1 MTKTYLW
8 SLAVALMCLSPTV
21 FAGVQIGG
29 TRLVYDGNSKMGTI
43 SVTNPDDRPYLIQS
57 WVSSQEDEDDSD
69 DTFITTPP
77 LFRLEPN
84 SQNSVR
90 VIYSSNTLPDD
101 QESVYWLNIKI
112 IPTSNRQA
120 SNDLLITVKNKM
132 KLFYRPAVLNGD
144 PLLAFKKLK
153 FRQRDGK
160 LAVFNPT
167 PYSVSLYDLT
177 VNGATMT
184 KPPMVLPSQEI
195 VLGQKVQ
202 IGSPVSWRA
211 INDFGGITPEQKMK
225 VVTD

>member
-1 MTKTYLW
+1 MSKKCLW
-8 SLAVALMCLSPTV
+8 PLAMALMCYTPAALS
-21 FAGVQIGG
+21 GVQVGG
-29 TRLVYDGNSKMGTI
+29 TRLVYDGNNKLATI
-43 SVTNPDDRPYLIQS
+43 SVNNPDDRPYLIQS
-57 WVSSQEDEDDSD
+57 WVSSQEENDESD

-90 VIYSSNTLPDD
+90 VIYRGNSLPKD

-112 IPTSNRQA
+112 IPTANREA
-120 SNDLLITVKNKM
+120 TNDLVITVKNKM
-132 KLFYRPAVLNGD
+132 KLFYRPAELSGD
-144 PLLAFKKLK
+144 PALAFTKLK

-177 VNGATMT
+177 ANGSTMT

-211 INDFGGITPEQKMK
+211 INDFGGITTEQKLK
-225 VVTD
+225 VVSE

>member
-1 MTKTYLW
+1 MSKKALW
-8 SLAVALMCLSPTV
+8 PLALALLCLSPMAL
-21 FAGVQIGG
+21 AGVQIGG
-29 TRLVYDGNSKMGTI
+29 TRLVYDGKNKLATI

-57 WVSSQEDEDDSD
+57 WVSNQEESDNAD

-90 VIYSSNTLPDD
+90 VVYSGNSLATD

-112 IPTSNRQA
+112 IPTANRQA
-120 SNDLLITVKNKM
+120 SNDLVITIKNKM
-132 KLFYRPAVLNGD
+132 KLFYRPAELTGD
-144 PLLAFKKLK
+144 PALAFTQLK

-177 VNGATMT
+177 VNGSNMT
-184 KPPMVLPSQEI
+184 KPPMVLPSQEV

-202 IGSPVSWRA
+202 VGSQVTWRA
-211 INDFGGITPEQKMK
+211 INDFGGITAEQKLK

>member
-8 SLAVALMCLSPTV
+8 SLAVALMCLSPAV

-29 TRLVYDGNSKMGTI
+29 TRLVYDGNSKMATI

-57 WVSSQEDEDDSD
+57 WVSSQEDEDDND

>member
-1 MTKTYLW
+1 MSKKSLW
-8 SLAVALMCLSPTV
+8 SLAMALMCLTPAALS
-21 FAGVQIGG
+21 GVQIGG
-29 TRLVYDGNSKMGTI
+29 TRLVYDGNNKMATI

-57 WVSSQEDEDDSD
+57 WVTSQEDKDDDD

-90 VIYSSNTLPDD
+90 VIYSGNTLAND

-120 SNDLLITVKNKM
+120 TNDLVITVKNKM
-132 KLFYRPAVLNGD
+132 KLFYRPAELSGD
-144 PLLAFKKLK
+144 PALAFTKLK
-153 FRQRDGK
+153 FRQRNGQ

-177 VNGATMT
+177 VNGSTMT
-184 KPPMVLPSQEI
+184 RPPMVLPSQEI
-195 VLGQKVQ
+195 ILGQKVQ
-202 IGSPVSWRA
+202 AGSPVRWRA
-211 INDFGGITPEQKMK
+211 INDFGCITAEQKLK
-225 VVTD
+225 VVID